1 MLVSWARFRQGSKPH
16 NEGLEGQEPQTQSLL
31 SREPQARE
39 GPRPTAR
46 AVGSPGVPI
55 QPPHT
60 PPAPRPSSRPRD
72 HPAAASPKP
81 ALRLLFVVEREGE
94 SGPTIPAA
102 PTAVRF
108 RFRRR
113 TGISGVWFSRRL
125 ARTRTL
131 LGVGRRRRYTAA
143 MLRVAS
149 QEGVGQ
155 SFPLPESPPRK
166 RLESHAREIV
176 TTGDYSCFD

>member
-1 MLVSWARFRQGSKPH
+1 MELVTPGVGWGPHVVQANNSHFAQEIESKSVLRMLVSWARFRQGSKPH

-113 TGISGVWFSRRL
+113 TGISGVWFPGDWP
-125 ARTRTL
+125 APGPCWAWDAGVATL
-131 LGVGRRRRYTAA
+131 
-143 MLRVAS
+143 
-149 QEGVGQ
+149 
-155 SFPLPESPPRK
+155 PP
-166 RLESHAREIV
+166 
-176 TTGDYSCFD
+176 C